1 MKKDYSALIWGLLFV
16 AVGIIFG
23 GNALD
28 IWDIDIFF
36 PGWWTLFL
44 IIPGLISMVRYGFNW
59 GSGVLI
65 IVGII
70 LLFDSLDII
79 SGRVMWK
86 LVFPLILV
94 AIGISILATFFRSG
108 KKEELNQM
116 KILRVNLIC
125 MIQLNIQDILQ
136 F

>member
-28 IWDIDIFF
+28 IWDIDVFF

-79 SGRVMWK
+79 SGRVMWR

-94 AIGISILATFFRSG
+94 AIGII
-108 KKEELNQM
+108 KKQYNSYY
-116 KILRVNLIC
+116 N
-125 MIQLNIQDILQ
+125 
-136 F
+136 